1 MPQRNLD
8 AAKIF
13 YPVKLDLFICPRKRE
28 MGNDLLLFMLSAYEN
43 KSLQCVLESPVNV
56 TSCGLM

>member
-1 MPQRNLD
+1 MPQQNLD

-28 MGNDLLLFMLSAYEN
+28 MGNDLLLFIYFIYAF
-43 KSLQCVLESPVNV
+43 CI
-56 TSCGLM
+56 